1 MVCGVTLLKEAGVDK
16 IFKLEPGPST
26 PGSNSLCCFLTRGNV
41 KTVRTIVDLISAD
54 ESCGRKDINYAFL
67 CIPRLTSLCEQI
79 LEEGGVLGR
88 IAIFD
93 CPLLLFPLDSDVISM
108 QRSDS
113 FNSLFLH
120 GDKTSLYDIA
130 TAIRQVEQLTGITS
144 SIVGQGK
151 FAKDIIHL
159 LECLTGEESHQEP
172 KSREKCNASSSL
184 LTDLLIVDRDVD
196 MVSVLLSQLN
206 YEGVLDETYGI
217 DCGKCVNVVLTQ
229 ENREKG
235 KTEKR
240 FISIMKIHLGQLILS
255 FSFESKER
263 LNS

>member
-1 MVCGVTLLKEAGVDK
+1 
-16 IFKLEPGPST
+16 
-26 PGSNSLCCFLTRGNV
+26 
-41 KTVRTIVDLISAD
+41 
-54 ESCGRKDINYAFL
+54 
-67 CIPRLTSLCEQI
+67 
-79 LEEGGVLGR
+79 
-88 IAIFD
+88 
-93 CPLLLFPLDSDVISM
+93 M

-159 LECLTGEESHQEP
+159 LECLTGEESHQEQP

-217 DCGKCVNVVLTQ
+217 ECGKCVNVILT
-229 ENREKG
+229 
-235 KTEKR
+235 
-240 FISIMKIHLGQLILS
+240 
-255 FSFESKER
+255 
-263 LNS
+263 